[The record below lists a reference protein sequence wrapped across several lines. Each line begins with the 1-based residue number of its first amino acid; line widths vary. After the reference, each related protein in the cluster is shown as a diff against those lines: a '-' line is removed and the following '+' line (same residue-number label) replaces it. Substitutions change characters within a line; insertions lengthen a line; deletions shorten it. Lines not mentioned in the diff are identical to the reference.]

1 MATLVTP
8 TNLQKLEYDVTTG
21 AGPSRVTVV
30 TGIMPVFL
38 QATANQGTQSGSFK
52 ALVDPQLNPGQF
64 IKATANAN
72 LNNLTTNTNVTLP
85 SSALWRIDEVEAT
98 FDDESGKI
106 QLRIDATIGSGGAN
120 SFSNV
125 QAFGFQVTTLAKI

>member
-1 MATLVTP
+1 MANLVTP
-8 TNLQKLEYDVTTG
+8 TNLQKIEYDVTTS

-30 TGIMPVFL
+30 SGIMPVFL
-38 QATANQGTQSGSFK
+38 QVSGNQGSQSGSFK

-64 IKATANAN
+64 IKSTATAS
-72 LNNLTTNTNVTLP
+72 LNNLSYSTNATAT
-85 SSALWRIDEVEAT
+85 SAQWRIDEVEAT

-106 QLRIDATIGSGGAN
+106 QLRIDATEGQEVQTP
-120 SFSNV
+120 FRL

>member
-8 TNLQKLEYDVTTG
+8 TNLQKIEYDVTTG

-30 TGIMPVFL
+30 TGMMPVFL
-38 QATANQGTQSGSFK
+38 NAQGNQSQSGSFK

-64 IKATANAN
+64 IKSTATASLINIVI
-72 LNNLTTNTNVTLP
+72 NTPATP
-85 SSALWRIDEVEAT
+85 SLAQWRIDEVEAT
-98 FDDESGKI
+98 FDDESRQV
-106 QLRIDATIGSGGAN
+106 QLRIDATVSSGVGGN
-120 SFSNV
+120 SSSSL